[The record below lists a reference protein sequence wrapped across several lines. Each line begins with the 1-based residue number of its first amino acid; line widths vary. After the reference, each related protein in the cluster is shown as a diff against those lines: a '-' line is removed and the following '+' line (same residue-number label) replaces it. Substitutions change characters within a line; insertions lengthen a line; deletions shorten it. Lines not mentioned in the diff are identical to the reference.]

1 MEVFSS
7 FAISVLLLAVRASG
21 QTDCAQRF
29 FPQSTTKGG
38 RLFCGPGYWACTD
51 DACCSRV
58 DVSVGE
64 LAGIILG
71 AISVVCVSGLI
82 VFMVVMCCIVRRG
95 DKGSTP
101 SGSGLFR
108 SNKITSK

>member
-1 MEVFSS
+1 MDVFSS
-7 FAISVLLLAVRASG
+7 LAICVLLLAVTASG

-29 FPQSTTKGG
+29 FDQSTTKAGKV
-38 RLFCGPGYWACTD
+38 FCGPGYWACTD

-71 AISVVCVSGLI
+71 SVSVVCVSVLI
-82 VFMVVMCCIVRRG
+82 VFMAVMCCIVRRG
-95 DKGSTP
+95 DKDSGP
-101 SGSGLFR
+101 SGNGIFR
-108 SNKITSK
+108 SNKIASK